1 MEQSTDGAMVEG
13 GDVSVSEDWS
23 ELGRELAARD
33 VAAYREAKAI
43 LCELVKRVRRRSDQP
58 TGILGFGVP
67 RGDA

>member
-1 MEQSTDGAMVEG
+1 VRRRSASGRQGSAL
-13 GDVSVSEDWS
+13 SP
-23 ELGRELAARD
+23 GRELAARD
-33 VAAYREAKAI
+33 ADAYREAKAI